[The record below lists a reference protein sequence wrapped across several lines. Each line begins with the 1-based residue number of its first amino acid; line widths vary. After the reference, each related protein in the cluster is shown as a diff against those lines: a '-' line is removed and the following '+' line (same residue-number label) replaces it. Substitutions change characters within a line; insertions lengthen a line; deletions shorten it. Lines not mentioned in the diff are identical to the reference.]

1 MQRAILGCLLWTV
14 TLGCNFAAP
23 AHATLLVYEQTS
35 ASVPGLSIDASITVV
50 GGLSDL
56 PTLNQFSTPIDF
68 GNLLAFDLEAP
79 DGVTYTLA
87 NFVAPSGF
95 GFPLWSISPAGI
107 SFNNSASD
115 FIIAFATGTIRFET
129 DAPSNPRDC
138 MTTGQCVTTGH
149 WAAIAEPAGAGL
161 VLVGLFALGV
171 WWRRTSRLS
180 PGA

>member
-1 MQRAILGCLLWTV
+1 MQRTILGSLLSAAILC
-14 TLGCNFAAP
+14 CNFAAP
-23 AHATLLVYEQTS
+23 ARATLFVYEQTS
-35 ASVPGLSIDASITVV
+35 ASVPGLSIDTSITVN

-56 PTLNQFSTPIDF
+56 PTLTQSSTPIGF
-68 GNLLAFDLEAP
+68 GNLLAFDLQAP

-95 GFPLWSISPAGI
+95 GFPLWSISPQGI

-115 FIIAFATGTIRFET
+115 FAIFFAAGTIQFET

-138 MTTGQCVTTGH
+138 GITGRCVTTGH

-161 VLVGLFALGV
+161 ILVGLSALGL
-171 WWRRTSRLS
+171 WRRRTIAPGLS
-180 PGA
+180 